1 MQIGGSAMKNAILY
15 TVSIPTMYWSFARKD
30 KLLFKRYLHA
40 YIRRNH
46 PDLKV
51 SEIVK
56 GKVICIRRGTDEERE
71 ATYTPTKKRPGEG
84 RVKSE

>member
-1 MQIGGSAMKNAILY
+1 MQIGGCAMKNVIQY
-15 TVSIPTMYWSFARKD
+15 TVSIPTMFWSARKN

-51 SEIVK
+51 TEIVK
-56 GKVICIRRGTDEERE
+56 GEVICIRRGTDEERK

>member
-1 MQIGGSAMKNAILY
+1 MKNTIQY
-15 TVSIPTMYWSFARKD
+15 KISVPMMYWTFAKKD

-51 SEIVK
+51 TEIVK
-56 GKVICIRRGTDEERE
+56 GKIICTRRGTDEEWE
-71 ATYTPTKKRPGEG
+71 ATYTPTKRRPGES
-84 RVKSE
+84 RTKSE